1 MGYQA
6 KKGMTILVGII
17 TLQHKELGELLYN
30 EIKRICGTQGITET
44 SLRASIQEGN
54 CRNHS

>member
-17 TLQHKELGELLYN
+17 TLQRKELGELLYN
-30 EIKRICGTQGITET
+30 EIKRICGTQGITGT

-54 CRNHS
+54 CSNHS